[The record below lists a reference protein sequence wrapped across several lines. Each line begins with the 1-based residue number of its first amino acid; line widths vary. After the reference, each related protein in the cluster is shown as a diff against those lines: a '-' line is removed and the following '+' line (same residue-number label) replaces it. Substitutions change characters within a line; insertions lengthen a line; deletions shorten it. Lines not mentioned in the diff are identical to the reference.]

1 MILSAVLLLAIAAAH
16 ALLLPPSLAT
26 VPKFATRSFSA
37 RMALNDGDA
46 IDVEAVSSSDD
57 DDGRSSPPQPSTRR
71 TADTTAA
78 ENEFLQFAGGEQRAA
93 QIVDELEATGCVPD
107 SPERLIEELLGYWG
121 IRFTAKDGGFPPN
134 GVTGTAPGDDVVVTG
149 HFLRLAP
156 SGSKEPMMQCV
167 EAVMDTA
174 IGKAQLSTLKGEY
187 TAIMGATKN
196 GRRGGRGL
204 FGGRNKQASF
214 TLAPSI
220 EETYQKL
227 DMGGEFQPDFR
238 PGSVKRT
245 WACTFIGERLLI
257 ARVSPKGGV
266 AVYERLTES
275 EVQSQIGRLL
285 EPSPFGADGNMQ
297 QMMQQMMQ
305 GMMGQAQGG
314 QGFPPGGWGNGPPPW
329 GSGPSQ
335 RSNIP

>member
-1 MILSAVLLLAIAAAH
+1 MIRSTVLFLAMAAAH
-16 ALLLPPSLAT
+16 ALSLPPSLAT
-26 VPKFATRSFSA
+26 VPKIASRLFSA